1 MTVAVVG
8 TVEPVRSNLSASM
21 APSASS
27 SSAPPSDSIAPDT
40 LQKIDALF
48 ALLPRIDPL
57 LPLTPKLLTRLRS
70 LANVHSVAATFA
82 DTLAVLKA
90 ETERLGEGE
99 KDLQEMLA
107 GLEGSMAG
115 NETKVKGNLDALDE
129 RIAGL
134 VARLD
139 QIGL

>member
-21 APSASS
+21 APSVSS

-139 QIGL
+139 RIGL